1 MGKQQPQ
8 VQSPHCLEGPL
19 WPVALLSQVKH
30 RSHSTEDLTV
40 VLFPKVVLLLSV
52 FNLIKELR
60 KILLSLGAG
69 ASFVGH

>member
-19 WPVALLSQVKH
+19 WPVALLSRVKH
-30 RSHSTEDLTV
+30 RSHSTEDLAV

-52 FNLIKELR
+52 SNLIK
-60 KILLSLGAG
+60 S
-69 ASFVGH
+69 